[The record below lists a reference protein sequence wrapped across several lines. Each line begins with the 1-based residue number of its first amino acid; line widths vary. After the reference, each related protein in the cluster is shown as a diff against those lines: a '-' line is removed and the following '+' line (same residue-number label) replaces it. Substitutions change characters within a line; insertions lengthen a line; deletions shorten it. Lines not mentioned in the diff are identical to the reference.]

1 MATARQPNSPVRP
14 GGKVIGQHWDPARYQ
29 RNAGFVAVL
38 GQPVV
43 ELLAPEPEERI
54 LDLGCGDG
62 ALTAVLA
69 QRARV
74 TAVDASAA
82 QVAAARARGLDAH
95 VMDGTQ
101 LGFAAEFDAVFSNAA
116 LHWMRD
122 PDAVIDGVW
131 RALKPGGRFVAECG
145 GAGNVATVV
154 DALHS
159 VVARYGVDG
168 HAVSPWY
175 FPSAD
180 EYRGRLER
188 RGFVVRSIALIP
200 RPTPLPGRL
209 ADWLD
214 TFAESFLAA
223 VPGDEHGAVKDAVE
237 AMLRASHCDANGAWT
252 VDYVRLRLAAV
263 KPGRGSP

>member
-1 MATARQPNSPVRP
+1 MATARQPNSPARP
-14 GGKVIGQHWDPARYQ
+14 GGKIVEQHWDPARYQ

-43 ELLAPEPEERI
+43 ELLAPRPDERI

-62 ALTAVLA
+62 ALTTVLA
-69 QRARV
+69 QQARI
-74 TAVDASAA
+74 TAVDASPD

-95 VMDGTQ
+95 VADGMR

-145 GAGNVATVV
+145 GAGNVATVLE
-154 DALHS
+154 ALHRA
-159 VVARYGVDG
+159 VARRGVDG

-175 FPSAD
+175 FPSVD
-180 EYRGRLER
+180 QYRGRLER
-188 RGFVVRSIALIP
+188 RGFTVASIDLIP

-223 VPGDEHGAVKDAVE
+223 VLAAERGAVKDEVE
-237 AMLRASHCDANGAWT
+237 AMLRATLCDAKGVWT
-252 VDYVRLRLAAV
+252 VDYVRLRFAAM
-263 KPGRGSP
+263 KPMRGAP

>member
-1 MATARQPNSPVRP
+1 MATARQPNSPARP
-14 GGKVIGQHWDPARYQ
+14 GGKIVEQHWDPARYQ

-38 GQPVV
+38 GQPAV
-43 ELLAPEPEERI
+43 ELLAPRPAERI

-69 QRARV
+69 QQARI
-74 TAVDASAA
+74 TAVDASPD

-95 VMDGTQ
+95 VADGTR

-145 GAGNVATVV
+145 GAGNVATVL
-154 DALHS
+154 DALRRA
-159 VVARYGVDG
+159 VARRGVDG

-175 FPSAD
+175 FPSVD
-180 EYRGRLER
+180 EYRARLER
-188 RGFVVRSIALIP
+188 RGFAVASIDLIP

-223 VPGDEHGAVKDAVE
+223 VPAPERGAVKDEVE
-237 AMLRASHCDANGAWT
+237 ATLRATLCDASGVWT
-252 VDYVRLRLAAV
+252 VDYVRLRFAAV
-263 KPGRGSP
+263 KPLRGAP